1 MFDGVK
7 VVLNPDELP
16 TKWYNILADLPA
28 PLPPPLHPLTKE
40 PAGPPDLIP
49 LFPVA
54 LLQQE
59 MSPERYIPIPEELQE
74 AYRRL
79 GRPSPLYRAK
89 RLEEYLDTPAKI
101 YYKREDLSPT
111 GSHKPNTAIAQ
122 AYFAMKEGVE
132 RITTE
137 TGAGQWGSALS
148 LACALFDIKCRVY
161 MVGVSYDQKPYR
173 RILMQTY
180 GSEVFRSPSNN
191 TEVGRS
197 VLKETPDHPGSL
209 GLAISEAVEDA
220 LNDDKIKYSLGSV
233 LNHVLLHQTIVGQE
247 VKKQFEEI
255 GEYPDMMLGC
265 VGGGSNFAGFFYPF
279 VPDKLKGKDIR
290 FIAVEP
296 KAVPT
301 LTRAPYAYDYGD
313 TGQLAPIVK
322 MYTLGHKFVPPP
334 LHAGGLRYHGDAPT
348 LCLLQKEGILESVA
362 YHQIET
368 FEAGVIFAKTEGLV
382 PAPET
387 NHAIVAVIREAQ
399 KCKETGEEKIIAF
412 NYSGH
417 GHFDL
422 KGYEEYLAGN
432 LVDYEMPQ
440 KEIEKSLECLPKV

>member
-1 MFDGVK
+1 M
-7 VVLNPDELP
+7 
-16 TKWYNILADLPA
+16 
-28 PLPPPLHPLTKE
+28 
-40 PAGPPDLIP
+40 
-49 LFPVA
+49 
-54 LLQQE
+54 
-59 MSPERYIPIPEELQE
+59 
-74 AYRRL
+74 

-101 YYKREDLSPT
+101 FYKREDLSPT

-122 AYFAMKEGVE
+122 AYFAKQEGVE
-132 RITTE
+132 KYCTE

-148 LACALFDIKCRVY
+148 LACSMFDIKCRVY

-180 GSEVFRSPSNN
+180 GSEVFRSPSQN
-191 TEVGRS
+191 TEVGRNT
-197 VLKETPDHPGSL
+197 LKENPDHPGSL

-220 LNDDKIKYSLGSV
+220 IKDEKIKYSLGSV
-233 LNHVLLHQTIVGQE
+233 LNHVLLHQTIVGLE

-255 GEYPDMMLGC
+255 GEYPDMMIGC
-265 VGGGSNFAGFFYPF
+265 VGGGSNFSGFFYPF

-348 LCLLQKEGILESVA
+348 LCLLQKEGVVESVA
-362 YHQIET
+362 YHQRET

-382 PAPET
+382 AAPET
-387 NHAIVAVIREAQ
+387 NHAIVHAIREAQ
-399 KCKETGEEKIIAF
+399 KCKETGEEKVIAF

-417 GHFDL
+417 GNFDL

-432 LVDYEMPQ
+432 LIDYEMPQ
-440 KEIEKSLECLPKV
+440 EVIDKSLQVLPKV

>member
-28 PLPPPLHPLTKE
+28 PFPPYLHPGTKE
-40 PAGPPDLIP
+40 PVGPPDMIP
-49 LFPVA
+49 FFPVG

-59 MSPERYIPIPEELQE
+59 VSQERYIAIPDELQE

-122 AYFAMKEGVE
+122 AYFAKEEGVE
-132 RITTE
+132 RYCTE

-148 LACALFDIKCRVY
+148 LACAMFDIKCRVY

-173 RILMQTY
+173 RILMQVY

-191 TEVGRS
+191 TEVGRRI
-197 VLKETPDHPGSL
+197 LQETPDHPGSL
-209 GLAISEAVEDA
+209 GLAISEAMEEA
-220 LNDDKIKYSLGSV
+220 KNDEKTKYSLGSV

-255 GEYPDMMLGC
+255 GEYPDIMIGC
-265 VGGGSNFAGFFYPF
+265 VGGGSNFSGFCFPF
-279 VPDKLKGKDIR
+279 IPDKLKGKDIR
-290 FIAVEP
+290 FISVEP

-301 LTRAPYAYDYGD
+301 LTRAPYAYDFGD
-313 TGQLAPIVK
+313 TGQLTPLIQ
-322 MYTLGHKFVPPP
+322 MYTLGHTFVPPP

-348 LCLLQKEGILESVA
+348 LCLLQKEGIMESVA
-362 YHQIET
+362 YHQRET
-368 FEAGVIFAKTEGLV
+368 FEAGMIFAKTEGLV
-382 PAPET
+382 AAPET
-387 NHAIVAVIREAQ
+387 NHAIVAAIREAQ
-399 KCKETGEEKIIAF
+399 KCKETGEEKVIAF
-412 NYSGH
+412 NYSGN

-440 KEIEKSLECLPKV
+440 EVIDKSLEILPKV